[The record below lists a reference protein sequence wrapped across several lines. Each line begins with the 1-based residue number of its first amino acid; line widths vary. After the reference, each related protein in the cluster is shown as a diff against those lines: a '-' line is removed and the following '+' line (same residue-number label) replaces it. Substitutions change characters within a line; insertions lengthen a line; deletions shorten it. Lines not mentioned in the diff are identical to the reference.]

1 MDKKIVSTTYVP
13 LQPPY
18 QIIKYTGDIAMQI
31 GTLIVTIQKEGNVN
45 GLGYEIETHSHPV
58 VAYENKFKTEPNH
71 QLTAYQF
78 LEGAVWNFVEVKDV
92 TTICLSNSRLPW
104 KEFIDFLWRDVERR
118 MCVAQPTIAAFWSL
132 DKLCGGVELPEAK
145 EHVIHL
151 ELYYHDKI
159 EGKSIP
165 VLRSRADDIFALNVE
180 IGMEMLTV
188 LNHQIMNYFLIWLS
202 NRPTHKPLSITFET
216 DDDRLRDFVSH
227 LDGFELS
234 VGKSLNFKRE
244 TISMA
249 LKMMEDLKNN
259 GGVVT
264 KK

>member
-1 MDKKIVSTTYVP
+1 MDNKIVSTTYVP

-58 VAYENKFKTEPNH
+58 VTYENKFKTEPNH

-104 KEFIDFLWRDVERR
+104 QEFIDFLWRDVDRR
-118 MCVAQPTIAAFWSL
+118 ISVAQPTIASYWSL
-132 DKLCGGVELPEAK
+132 EKLCGGVELPEAK
-145 EHVIHL
+145 HYVIHL
-151 ELYYHDKI
+151 ELYNHDKI
-159 EGKSIP
+159 EGENIP

-180 IGMEMLTV
+180 IGNDMITV
-188 LNHQIMNYFLIWLS
+188 LSNQIMNYFLIWLH
-202 NRPTHKPLSITFET
+202 NRPTDKSLSYSFET

-227 LDGFELS
+227 LNGFSLS
-234 VGKSLNFKRE
+234 VEQPLNFNRD
-244 TISMA
+244 TISKV
-249 LKMMEDLKNN
+249 LKIIENFKDN
-259 GGVVT
+259 GGDVT
-264 KK
+264 K